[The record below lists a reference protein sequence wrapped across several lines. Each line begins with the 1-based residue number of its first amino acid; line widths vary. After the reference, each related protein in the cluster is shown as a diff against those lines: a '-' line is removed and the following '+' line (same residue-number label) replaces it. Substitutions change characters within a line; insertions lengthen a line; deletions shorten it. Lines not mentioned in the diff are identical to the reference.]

1 MSGVCGLRIALQNVG
16 KGVCEDG
23 REVDT
28 PMFMDFVA
36 SSRLESKDVESV
48 GSGTPGHRYCELKGS
63 LRYTANT
70 TRSDIAQA
78 VGVLPRYR
86 MSPTTSHW
94 SEAIRVLKYLRD
106 TRELA
111 LTLGGKVPDRE
122 GFVDA
127 TMLGRP

>member
-1 MSGVCGLRIALQNVG
+1 M
-16 KGVCEDG
+16 
-23 REVDT
+23 DT
-28 PMFMDFVA
+28 PMFKDFVA
-36 SSRLESKDVESV
+36 GSTLESKDVDSV
-48 GSGTPGHRYCELKGS
+48 GSVTPGHRYCELKGS
-63 LRYTANT
+63 LRYIANT
-70 TRSDIAQA
+70 IRTDIAQA

-106 TRELA
+106 TRELD
-111 LTLGGKVPDRE
+111 LTLGGKVPERE